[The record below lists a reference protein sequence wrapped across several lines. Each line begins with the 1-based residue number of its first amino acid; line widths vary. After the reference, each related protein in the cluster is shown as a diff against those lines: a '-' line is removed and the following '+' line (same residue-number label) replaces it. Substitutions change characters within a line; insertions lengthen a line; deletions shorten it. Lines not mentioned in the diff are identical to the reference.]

1 MKYFLLL
8 TLCLF
13 MACKPNSENNSEKP
27 QAEKSGVTATSYPE
41 TFQKI
46 LDAHGG
52 LDTWDT
58 YKTLAFTIPGEPVSE
73 TQTIDLHSRKDHI
86 QRGTASLGFDGEQVW
101 LHDPENSY
109 KGNPEF
115 YHNLMFYFYAM
126 PFVLA
131 DPGIIYEK
139 TEALVVSDTS
149 YPGLKISFE
158 ENIGSSAN
166 DEYYLY
172 YDTETYQMRWLG
184 YTATFGAAEKGTGI
198 NYINYSDWMPVQ
210 DLILPKSIS
219 WYAVEEGKPT
229 VPRNTVNFTE
239 PSLSPEAR
247 AETFYSKNGQ
257 IESDL

>member
-1 MKYFLLL
+1 MKHFLLL

-13 MACKPNSENNSEKP
+13 MACKPSTKTESPIPAQVEAK
-27 QAEKSGVTATSYPE
+27 YPE
-41 TFQKI
+41 AFQKI

-58 YKTLAFTIPGEPVSE
+58 YKTLTFTIPGEPVSE

-131 DPGIIYEK
+131 DEGIVYEK
-139 TEALVVSDTS
+139 TEALRVNDTT

-158 ENIGSSAN
+158 ANVGKSSN

-172 YDTETYQMRWLG
+172 YDPETSQMRWLG
-184 YTATFGAAEKGTGI
+184 YTATFGAQEKSDQI
-198 NYINYSDWMPVQ
+198 NYIAYDNWTPVA
-210 DLILPKSIS
+210 DVLLPHSIT
-219 WYAVEEGKPT
+219 WYASENGSITNPRRTVDFENISLDSESKPDAFYQK
-229 VPRNTVNFTE
+229 PA
-239 PSLSPEAR
+239 LQ
-247 AETFYSKNGQ
+247 AEN
-257 IESDL
+257 

>member
-1 MKYFLLL
+1 
-8 TLCLF
+8 
-13 MACKPNSENNSEKP
+13 MACKPNTKTEAP
-27 QAEKSGVTATSYPE
+27 VPAQAETKYPE
-41 TFQKI
+41 AFQKI

-73 TQTIDLHSRKDHI
+73 THSIDLHSRKDHI
-86 QRGTASLGFDGEQVW
+86 QRGTASLGFDGEQAW

-131 DPGIIYEK
+131 DPGINYEE
-139 TEALVVSDTS
+139 TEALRVNDTT

-158 ENIGSSAN
+158 PQIGVSSN

-172 YDTETYQMRWLG
+172 YDPETSQMRWLG
-184 YTATFGAAEKGTGI
+184 YTATFGAEEKSDQI
-198 NYINYSDWMPVQ
+198 NYIAYDNWTPVAEV
-210 DLILPKSIS
+210 LLPRSIT
-219 WYAVEEGKPT
+219 WYAVENGQPT
-229 VPRNTVNFTE
+229 TPRRTVNFE
-239 PSLSPEAR
+239 NVSLNTASKADNFYQKPALQ
-247 AETFYSKNGQ
+247 AEN
-257 IESDL
+257 